1 MVIMMK
7 PFTERTQTKMK
18 LMVILETL
26 MDIAKYGVN
35 SKQMNYQSI
44 GLFGHIV
51 YQRGGV
57 IE

>member
-1 MVIMMK
+1 
-7 PFTERTQTKMK
+7 
-18 LMVILETL
+18 
-26 MDIAKYGVN
+26 MDTVRCGESLIQRKN
-35 SKQMNYQSI
+35 QSI